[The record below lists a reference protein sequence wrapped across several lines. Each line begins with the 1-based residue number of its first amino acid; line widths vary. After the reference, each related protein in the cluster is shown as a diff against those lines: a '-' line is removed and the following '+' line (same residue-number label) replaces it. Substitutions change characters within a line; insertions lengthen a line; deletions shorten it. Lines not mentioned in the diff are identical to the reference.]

1 MFASYLDKSPQ
12 FKITEPVTSFSDVA
26 TTKPVTKS
34 IAFHQHGNE
43 LAITLEG
50 DNLWF
55 VNSIQVGTLNK
66 LSVSAMAT
74 NQKSIQF
81 NLQYKPNPELSI
93 TADAE
98 VKVIVDSQ
106 FCKPIKSSLKVTKKV
121 RTTYVH
127 RYINVQVRICV
138 CTYLTY
144 LLIDNYQL
152 PF

>member
-1 MFASYLDKSPQ
+1 MDKPPQ
-12 FKITEPVTSFSDVA
+12 LKITKPVTSVSDVA
-26 TTKPVTKS
+26 ATKPVTKS
-34 IAFHQHGNE
+34 IAFHQHGKE

-50 DNLWF
+50 DSLWF
-55 VNSIQVGTLNK
+55 VNSIQVGPLNK

-98 VKVIVDSQ
+98 VNVVVQSQ

-121 RTTYVH
+121 
-127 RYINVQVRICV
+127 
-138 CTYLTY
+138 
-144 LLIDNYQL
+144 
-152 PF
+152 